1 MPNKTERDNHMIGI
15 LKELYK
21 TQKFAEFYTDGETD
35 VFQVGNIVAQSDD
48 MFAFRAFSINGDQI
62 GVVAYSVNRISQIQT
77 ETKYIEKIKK
87 LCDRDD
93 YADISK
99 NIDDD
104 RIMQSLLET
113 ALGRKEIVSVKL
125 LENDDYN
132 IIGFP
137 ESVGDDG
144 CKFKIIDEYGFEDG
158 FAYAKIS
165 DISELAFMTER
176 ERRYLRLWKINAS
189 PRE

>member
-113 ALGRKEIVSVKL
+113 ALGRKEIVSEK
-125 LENDDYN
+125 
-132 IIGFP
+132 
-137 ESVGDDG
+137 
-144 CKFKIIDEYGFEDG
+144 
-158 FAYAKIS
+158 AKRKKPIRV
-165 DISELAFMTER
+165 IKRVRQLYCTE
-176 ERRYLRLWKINAS
+176 KQAA
-189 PRE
+189 